1 MAYGNKNTL
10 FLHIYIFCCT
20 FAAEIDFT
28 CHMSFFHDLFLTPS
42 VTQSIVLLT
51 MVVCLGLWAG
61 EHLRIKNFSLG
72 ITWILFVGIILSSLG
87 ISIDPQVSHFAKNFG
102 LILFVYSIGLQVGPS
117 FSPFG
122 KSGLR
127 LNLLAVAIVIIG
139 CLCTIGLHYLTGID
153 MSTMAGIMSGAVMN
167 TPSLGA
173 VQQAASDIFGTVS
186 PDIAMGY
193 ALAYPL
199 SIVGL
204 ILSFEI
210 VRWCCRVNLHRED
223 ERLRHEN
230 TSDDEPICVDIRL
243 MIQQQLTLRELH
255 DLCPVDPMLVS
266 RVTRQNGTDEL
277 VTPNTIFMPNDTVRI
292 ISDKRHEKDLQALG
306 VVTHYGF
313 DERERSAHLISRRVV
328 VTRIQCNGKR
338 LSSFDIRHRYH
349 ATITRVNRAGVELL
363 ATPDLILQL
372 GDRIMVVGDQEDVRH
387 VADIFGNELKRL
399 DLPNLMPIFFG
410 IFLGVLLGSLP
421 VAIPGLNQPF
431 KLGLAG
437 GSLIVALLIGRFGPY
452 YNMVT
457 FATTSANM
465 MLRQVGLT
473 LFLAA
478 VGLSVGDSFVPTILN
493 GGYMWILYG
502 FVITMVPLV
511 TIGLLAYKGLKINY
525 FNVIGLLT
533 GAMTGAPALG
543 YAQSLSSNN
552 DQASVTYATVYPLT
566 MFLRVM
572 AGQMLVVLFCS

>member
-1 MAYGNKNTL
+1 
-10 FLHIYIFCCT
+10 
-20 FAAEIDFT
+20 
-28 CHMSFFHDLFLTPS
+28 MSFISELFITHS

-51 MVVCLGLWAG
+51 LVVFLGLWLS
-61 EHLRIKNFSLG
+61 ERVRIKNFSFG
-72 ITWILFVGIILSSLG
+72 VTWILFVGIALASFG
-87 ISIDPQVSHFAKNFG
+87 ITLDEQVSSFAKNLG
-102 LILFVYSIGLQVGPS
+102 LILFIYSIGLQVGPS

-127 LNLLAVAIVIIG
+127 LNLLAIAIVMLG
-139 CLCTIGLHYLTGID
+139 CGITVALHYLTGTE
-153 MSTMAGIMSGAVMN
+153 MTTMAGIMSGAVMN

-173 VQQAASDIFGTVS
+173 VQQTASDMQVAS

-210 VRWCCRVNLHRED
+210 IRWLARVNVKQEEEKLQMEHVSD
-223 ERLRHEN
+223 E
-230 TSDDEPICVDIRL
+230 EPICVDIRL
-243 MIQQQLTLRELH
+243 NIENAITLKQLY
-255 DLCPVDPMLVS
+255 DLCPVNEMMIS
-266 RVTRQNGTDEL
+266 RVTRQDGSDEL
-277 VTPNTIFMPNDTVRI
+277 VDATTILYPHDVIRI
-292 ISDKRHEKDLQALG
+292 VSDKRHEKDLQVLG
-306 VVTHYGF
+306 EITHYGF
-313 DERERSAHLISRRVV
+313 RGRERSHHLISRRIV
-328 VTRIQCNGKR
+328 VTRTACNGKR
-338 LSSFDIRHRYH
+338 LSSFDVRHRYH
-349 ATITRVNRAGVELL
+349 ATITRINRAGVELL
-363 ATPDLILQL
+363 ATPDLVLQL
-372 GDRIMVVGDQEDVRH
+372 GDRIMVVGDREDVRQ
-387 VADIFGNELKRL
+387 VADIFGNELRKL

-410 IFLGVLLGSLP
+410 IFLGVLVGSLP
-421 VAIPGLNQPF
+421 IAIPGMNLTF

-478 VGLSVGDSFVPTILN
+478 VGLSVGDGFVSTIMN
-493 GGYMWILYG
+493 GGYMWVLYG
-502 FVITMVPLV
+502 FLITIIPLLVIGFV
-511 TIGLLAYKGLKINY
+511 AYNGMKINY
-525 FNVIGLLT
+525 FKVVGLLI

-543 YAQSLSSNN
+543 YAQGLSDHN
-552 DQASVTYATVYPLT
+552 DQASVCYATVYPLT

-572 AGQMLVVLFCS
+572 AGQLLIVLFCS

>member
-1 MAYGNKNTL
+1 MNFLSEL
-10 FLHIYIFCCT
+10 FITH
-20 FAAEIDFT
+20 
-28 CHMSFFHDLFLTPS
+28 S

-51 MVVCLGLWAG
+51 LVVFLGLWLSEKAK
-61 EHLRIKNFSLG
+61 IKNFTFG
-72 ITWILFVGIILSSLG
+72 VTWILFVGIALSSFG
-87 ISIDPQVSHFAKNFG
+87 ITIDDEVSSFAKNLG
-102 LILFVYSIGLQVGPS
+102 LILFIYSIGLQVGPS

-122 KSGLR
+122 KNGLK
-127 LNLLAVAIVIIG
+127 LNLLAVAIVLLGCII
-139 CLCTIGLHYLTGID
+139 TIALHYLTDTD
-153 MSTMAGIMSGAVMN
+153 MTTMAGIMSGAVMN

-173 VQQAASDIFGTVS
+173 VQQTASDLGVAS

-210 VRWCCRVNLHRED
+210 IRWCSRVNLKKED
-223 ERLRHEN
+223 ERLREEHA
-230 TSDDEPICVDIRL
+230 TDDEPICVDIRL
-243 MIQQQLTLRELH
+243 AISEPITLKQLFA
-255 DLCPVDPMLVS
+255 LCPIDHILVS
-266 RVTRQNGTDEL
+266 RVTRQDGTDEL
-277 VTPNTIFMPNDTVRI
+277 VDASTMIYPNDVVRI
-292 ISDKRHEKDLQALG
+292 VSDKRHEKELQVLG
-306 VVTHYGF
+306 EVTHYGF
-313 DERERSAHLISRRVV
+313 RGKERSNHLISRRVV
-328 VTRIQCNGKR
+328 VTRTECNGKR
-338 LSSFDIRHRYH
+338 LSSFDVRNRYH

-363 ATPDLILQL
+363 ATPDFVLQL
-372 GDRIMVVGDQEDVRH
+372 GDRIMVVGDRDDVRH

-410 IFLGVLLGSLP
+410 IFMGVLLGSLP
-421 VAIPGLNQPF
+421 IAIPGMNIVF

-478 VGLSVGDSFVPTILN
+478 VGLSVGDGFVSTIVS
-493 GGYMWILYG
+493 GGYLWVLYG
-502 FVITMVPLV
+502 FLITIIPLLL
-511 TIGLLAYKGLKINY
+511 IGFVAYNLMKINY
-525 FNVIGLLT
+525 FKVVGLLI
-533 GAMTGAPALG
+533 GSMTGAPALG
-543 YAQSLSSNN
+543 YAQSLSDKN
-552 DQASVTYATVYPLT
+552 DQASVCYATVYPLT

-572 AGQMLVVLFCS
+572 AGQLLVVLFCS

>member
-1 MAYGNKNTL
+1 MSFLNEL
-10 FLHIYIFCCT
+10 FLGH
-20 FAAEIDFT
+20 
-28 CHMSFFHDLFLTPS
+28 S

-51 MVVCLGLWAG
+51 LVVFLGLWLS
-61 EHLRIKNFSLG
+61 EKVRIKNFSFG
-72 ITWILFVGIILSSLG
+72 VTWILFVGIALSSFG
-87 ISIDPQVSHFAKNFG
+87 ITIDENISSFAKNLG

-127 LNLLAVAIVIIG
+127 LNLLAVAIVLLG
-139 CLCTIGLHYLTGID
+139 CAITITLHYITHTD
-153 MSTMAGIMSGAVMN
+153 MTTMAGIMSGAVMN

-173 VQQAASDIFGTVS
+173 VQQTASDLHIAS
-186 PDIAMGY
+186 SDIAMGY

-204 ILSFEI
+204 IMSFELI
-210 VRWCCRVNLHRED
+210 RWCCRVNLSKED
-223 ERLRHEN
+223 EKLRQEHVSE
-230 TSDDEPICVDIRL
+230 DEPICVDIRL
-243 MIQQQLTLRELH
+243 SISESIMLKQLH
-255 DLCPVDPMLVS
+255 DLCPINNLLVS
-266 RVTRQNGTDEL
+266 RVTRQDGTDEL
-277 VTPNTIFMPNDTVRI
+277 VDSTTVLNPNDVIRI
-292 ISDKRHEKDLQALG
+292 VSDKRHEKELQVLG
-306 VVTHYGF
+306 EVTHYGF
-313 DERERSAHLISRRVV
+313 RGRERSNHLISRRVV
-328 VTRIQCNGKR
+328 VTRIECNGKR
-338 LSSFDIRHRYH
+338 LSTFDVRHRYH
-349 ATITRVNRAGVELL
+349 ATITRINRAGVELL
-363 ATPDLILQL
+363 ATPDLVLQL
-372 GDRIMVVGDQEDVRH
+372 GDRIMVVGDKEDVRH

-421 VAIPGLNQPF
+421 IAIPGMNQTF

-478 VGLSVGDSFVPTILN
+478 VGLSVGDGFVSTIID
-493 GGYMWILYG
+493 GGYMWVLYG
-502 FVITMVPLV
+502 VLITMIPLV
-511 TIGLLAYKGLKINY
+511 AIGFLAYKVMNINY
-525 FNVIGLLT
+525 FKVVGLLI
-533 GAMTGAPALG
+533 GSMTGAPALG
-543 YAQSLSSNN
+543 YAQSLSDHN
-552 DQASVTYATVYPLT
+552 DQASVIYATVYPLT

-572 AGQMLVVLFCS
+572 MGQLLVVFFCS

>member
-1 MAYGNKNTL
+1 MT
-10 FLHIYIFCCT
+10 
-20 FAAEIDFT
+20 
-28 CHMSFFHDLFLTPS
+28 FFHDLFLTPS

-51 MVVCLGLWAG
+51 LVVCLGLWAG

-72 ITWILFVGIILSSLG
+72 ITWILFVGIIFSSFG

-127 LNLLAVAIVIIG
+127 LNLLAVAIVLLG
-139 CLCTIGLHYLTGID
+139 CACTIGLHYLTGID

-173 VQQAASDIFGTVS
+173 VQQTASDLLGTVS

-193 ALAYPL
+193 ALAYPF

-204 ILSFEI
+204 IWSFELI
-210 VRWCCRVNLHRED
+210 RFFCRVNLRKE
-223 ERLRHEN
+223 EESLRQEHV
-230 TSDDEPICVDIRL
+230 SDDDPICVDIRL
-243 MIQQQLTLRELH
+243 SVANAVTLSDLH
-255 DLCPVDPMLVS
+255 QLCPIANMLVS
-266 RVTRQNGTDEL
+266 RVTRVDGNDEL
-277 VTPNTIFMPNDTVRI
+277 VDASTVLYPNDIIRI
-292 ISDKRHEKDLQALG
+292 VSDKRHEKDLQVLG
-306 VVTHYGF
+306 EVTHFGF
-313 DERERSAHLISRRVV
+313 RGRERSDHLISRRVV
-328 VTRIQCNGKR
+328 VTRTECNGKR
-338 LSSFDIRHRYH
+338 LSTFDVRHRYH
-349 ATITRVNRAGVELL
+349 ATITRINRAGVELL
-363 ATPDLILQL
+363 ATPDFILQL
-372 GDRIMVVGDQEDVRH
+372 GDRIMVVGDRDDVRH
-387 VADIFGNELKRL
+387 VAEIFGNELKRL

-421 VAIPGLNQPF
+421 VAIPGMNQSF

-478 VGLSVGDSFVPTILN
+478 VGLSVGDGFVRTIVG
-493 GGYMWILYG
+493 GGYMWVIYGALITIL
-502 FVITMVPLV
+502 PLV
-511 TIGLLAYKGLKINY
+511 VVGFIAYKGMKIN
-525 FNVIGLLT
+525 FFKVVGLLI

-543 YAQSLSSNN
+543 YAESLSSHN

-572 AGQMLVVLFCS
+572 AGQMLVVFFCS

>member
-1 MAYGNKNTL
+1 MNFFNEL
-10 FLHIYIFCCT
+10 FI
-20 FAAEIDFT
+20 A
-28 CHMSFFHDLFLTPS
+28 PS

-72 ITWILFVGIILSSLG
+72 ITWILFVGIILSSFG

-117 FSPFG
+117 FSPFS

-127 LNLLAVAIVIIG
+127 LNLLSVAIVLLG
-139 CLCTIGLHYLTGID
+139 CGITIALHYLTKID

-173 VQQAASDIFGTVS
+173 VQQTAADLLGTVS

-204 ILSFEI
+204 ILSFELI
-210 VRWCCRVNLHRED
+210 RLCCRVDLRKED
-223 ERLRHEN
+223 DTLRQEHVH
-230 TSDDEPICVDIRL
+230 DDDPICVDIRL
-243 MIQQQLTLRELH
+243 SVSNAVTLNELYA
-255 DLCPVDPMLVS
+255 LCPVKNMLVS
-266 RVTRQNGTDEL
+266 RVTRQDGKDEL
-277 VTPNTIFMPNDTVRI
+277 VDATTILYPNDVVRI
-292 ISDKRHEKDLQALG
+292 VSDKRHEKDLQVLG
-306 VVTHYGF
+306 TITHYGF
-313 DERERSAHLISRRVV
+313 HGRERSNHLISRRVV
-328 VTRIQCNGKR
+328 VTRTECNGKR
-338 LSSFDIRHRYH
+338 LSTFDVRHRYH
-349 ATITRVNRAGVELL
+349 ANITRINRAGVELL
-363 ATPDLILQL
+363 ATPDFVLQL
-372 GDRIMVVGDQEDVRH
+372 GDRIMVVGDRDDVRH

-421 VAIPGLNQPF
+421 IAIPGMNQSF

-478 VGLSVGDSFVPTILN
+478 VGLSVGDGFVSTILE
-493 GGYMWILYG
+493 GGYMWVIYG
-502 FVITMVPLV
+502 VLITMIPLLV
-511 TIGLLAYKGLKINY
+511 IGFIAYKVMKINY
-525 FNVIGLLT
+525 FKMVGLLI

-543 YAQSLSSNN
+543 YAESLSSHN

-572 AGQMLVVLFCS
+572 AGQLLVLFFCS

>member
-1 MAYGNKNTL
+1 M
-10 FLHIYIFCCT
+10 
-20 FAAEIDFT
+20 
-28 CHMSFFHDLFLTPS
+28 
-42 VTQSIVLLT
+42 
-51 MVVCLGLWAG
+51 
-61 EHLRIKNFSLG
+61 
-72 ITWILFVGIILSSLG
+72 GIIFSSLG
-87 ISIDPQVSHFAKNFG
+87 VSIDPQVSHFAKNFG

-127 LNLLAVAIVIIG
+127 LNLLAVAIVLMG
-139 CLCTIGLHYLTGID
+139 CGITIGLHYLTGID

-173 VQQAASDIFGTVS
+173 VQQTAADLMGSVS

-204 ILSFEI
+204 ILSFELI
-210 VRWCCRVNLHRED
+210 RLCCRVNLQKE
-223 ERLRHEN
+223 EEMLRSEHSSE
-230 TSDDEPICVDIRL
+230 SDPVCVDIRL
-243 MIQQQLTLRELH
+243 SIDKVITLKELH
-255 DLCPVDPMLVS
+255 ALCPMKNTLIT
-266 RVTRQNGTDEL
+266 RVIREDGTDEL
-277 VTPNTIFMPNDTVRI
+277 VTPDTVFHPHDVVRI
-292 ISDKRHEKDLQALG
+292 VSDKRHEQDLQALG
-306 VVTHYGF
+306 EITHYGF
-313 DERERSAHLISRRVV
+313 HGGGRSNHLISRRVV
-328 VTRIQCNGKR
+328 VTRTECNGKR
-338 LSSFDIRHRYH
+338 LSTFDVRHRYH
-349 ATITRVNRAGVELL
+349 ATITRINRAGVELL
-363 ATPDLILQL
+363 ATPDFILQL
-372 GDRIMVVGDQEDVRH
+372 GDRIMVVGDKEDVRH

-421 VAIPGLNQPF
+421 IAIPGMSQSF

-478 VGLSVGDSFVPTILN
+478 VGLSVGDGFVSTILD
-493 GGYMWILYG
+493 GGYMWVVYGALITMIPLVLVG
-502 FVITMVPLV
+502 FVSYKLLKVNYFKV
-511 TIGLLAYKGLKINY
+511 VGLLI
-525 FNVIGLLT
+525 

-543 YAQSLSSNN
+543 YAESMSSHN

-572 AGQMLVVLFCS
+572 AGQLLVLLFCS

>member
-1 MAYGNKNTL
+1 
-10 FLHIYIFCCT
+10 
-20 FAAEIDFT
+20 
-28 CHMSFFHDLFLTPS
+28 MSFISELFITHS

-51 MVVCLGLWAG
+51 LVVFLGLWAG
-61 EHLRIKNFSLG
+61 ERLRVKNFTLG
-72 ITWILFVGIILSSLG
+72 VTWILFIGIALSSFG
-87 ISIDPQVSHFAKNFG
+87 ITIDEQVSSFAKNLG
-102 LILFVYSIGLQVGPS
+102 LILFIYSIGLQVGPS

-122 KSGLR
+122 KNGLR
-127 LNLLAVAIVIIG
+127 LNLLAMAIVLLG
-139 CLCTIGLHYLTGID
+139 CGIAIALHYLTHTD
-153 MSTMAGIMSGAVMN
+153 MATMAGIMSGAVMN

-173 VQQAASDIFGTVS
+173 VQQTASDLLGAVS

-204 ILSFEI
+204 IFSFELI
-210 VRWCCRVNLHRED
+210 RWCCRINLSKED
-223 ERLRHEN
+223 EALRLEHV
-230 TSDDEPICVDIRL
+230 SDDDPICIDIRL
-243 MIQQQLTLRELH
+243 SIDKPFTLKQLYDKCPIDHMMI
-255 DLCPVDPMLVS
+255 S
-266 RVTRQNGTDEL
+266 RVTRSDGTDEL
-277 VTPNTIFMPNDTVRI
+277 VDSSTIFYPNDVIRI
-292 ISDKRHEKDLQALG
+292 VSDKRHEKDLQVLG
-306 VVTHYGF
+306 EVTHYGF
-313 DERERSAHLISRRVV
+313 RGRERSNHLISRRVV
-328 VTRIQCNGKR
+328 VTRTECNGKR
-338 LSSFDIRHRYH
+338 LSTFDVRQRYH
-349 ATITRVNRAGVELL
+349 ATITRINRAGVELL
-363 ATPDLILQL
+363 ATPDFVLQL
-372 GDRIMVVGDQEDVRH
+372 GDRIMVVGDRDDVRH

-421 VAIPGLNQPF
+421 IAIPGMNQSF

-478 VGLSVGDSFVPTILN
+478 VGLSVGDGFISTIMD
-493 GGYMWILYG
+493 GGYMWVLYG
-502 FVITMVPLV
+502 FLITVVPLV
-511 TIGLLAYKGLKINY
+511 LIGFLAYKVMKINY
-525 FNVIGLLT
+525 FKVVGLLI

-543 YAQSLSSNN
+543 YAQSLSDKN
-552 DQASVTYATVYPLT
+552 DQASVCYATVYPLT

-572 AGQMLVVLFCS
+572 VGQLLILFFC

>member
-1 MAYGNKNTL
+1 
-10 FLHIYIFCCT
+10 
-20 FAAEIDFT
+20 
-28 CHMSFFHDLFLTPS
+28 MSFIESLFVAPS

-61 EHLRIKNFSLG
+61 EHLKIKKFSLG
-72 ITWILFVGIILSSLG
+72 ITWILFVGILLSSLG
-87 ISIDPQVSHFAKNFG
+87 VTIDATVASFAKNFG
-102 LILFVYSIGLQVGPS
+102 LILFVYSIGLQMGPS
-117 FSPFG
+117 FAPFG

-127 LNLLAVAIVIIG
+127 LNLLAALIVVLG
-139 CLCTIGLHYLTGID
+139 CVCTIGLHFLTGVD
-153 MSTMAGIMSGAVMN
+153 MATMAGIMSGAVMN
-167 TPSLGA
+167 TPSLGV
-173 VQQAASDIFGTVS
+173 VQQTASDIFGSVS

-193 ALAYPL
+193 AVAYPL

-204 ILSFEI
+204 IVSFEI
-210 VRWCCRVNLHRED
+210 IRFFFRVNLSKEE
-223 ERLRHEN
+223 ERLRVESA
-230 TSDDEPICVDIRL
+230 SDDEPICVDIRL
-243 MIQQQLTLRELH
+243 DIVQDMMLRQLQELSGVH
-255 DLCPVDPMLVS
+255 QMLVS
-266 RVTRQNGTDEL
+266 RVTRSDGTDEL
-277 VTPNTIFMPNDTVRI
+277 VTPDTIFHPGDVIRI
-292 ISDKRHEKDLQALG
+292 VSERRHESALSRLG
-306 VVTHYGF
+306 SVTHYGF
-313 DERERSAHLISRRVV
+313 RGRERSAHLISRRVV
-328 VTRIQCNGKR
+328 VTRTECNGKR

-349 ATITRVNRAGVELL
+349 ATITRINRAGVELL

-372 GDRIMVVGDQEDVRH
+372 GDRIMVVGDRDEVRQ
-387 VADIFGNELKRL
+387 VAEIFGNELKRL

-410 IFLGVLLGSLP
+410 IFMGVLLGSLP
-421 VAIPGLNQPF
+421 VSVPGLSQPF

-478 VGLSVGDSFVPTILN
+478 VGLSVGDGFVPTIME
-493 GGYMWILYG
+493 GGYMWIVYG
-502 FVITMVPLV
+502 FVITMVPL
-511 TIGLLAYKGLKINY
+511 LLVGCVAYKGLGINY
-525 FNVIGLLT
+525 FKVIGMLT

-543 YAQSLSSNN
+543 YAQSLSNNN

-572 AGQMLVVLFCS
+572 AGQLLVVFFCS

>member
-1 MAYGNKNTL
+1 
-10 FLHIYIFCCT
+10 
-20 FAAEIDFT
+20 
-28 CHMSFFHDLFLTPS
+28 MSFFENIFLAPS

-51 MVVCLGLWAG
+51 LVVCLGLWAG

-72 ITWILFVGIILSSLG
+72 ITWILFVGIIFSSLG
-87 ISIDPQVSHFAKNFG
+87 IAIDPQVSVFAKNFG

-127 LNLLAVAIVIIG
+127 LNLLSVAIVLLG
-139 CLCTIGLHYLTGID
+139 CVCTIGLHYLTGID

-173 VQQAASDIFGTVS
+173 VQQAAQDIFGSVS

-204 ILSFEI
+204 IFSFEI
-210 VRWCCRVNLHRED
+210 VRFCCRVNLNKED
-223 ERLRHEN
+223 EALRAEN
-230 TSDDEPICVDIRL
+230 ASDDEPICVDIRL
-243 MIQQQLTLRELH
+243 SIDRVLTLRELH
-255 DLCPVDPMLVS
+255 DVCPVDPMLVS
-266 RVTRQNGTDEL
+266 RVIRRDGTDEL
-277 VTPNTIFMPNDTVRI
+277 VMPDTIFYPEDTIRI
-292 ISDKRHEKDLQALG
+292 ISDKRHEKDLRVLG
-306 VVTHYGF
+306 EVTHYGF
-313 DERERSAHLISRRVV
+313 LGPERSAHLISRRVV
-328 VTRIQCNGKR
+328 VTRTQCNGKR

-349 ATITRVNRAGVELL
+349 ATITRVNRAGIELL
-363 ATPDLILQL
+363 ATPDLVLQL
-372 GDRIMVVGDQEDVRH
+372 GDRIMVVGDRDDVRH

-421 VAIPGLNQPF
+421 IAIPGMNLPF

-511 TIGLLAYKGLKINY
+511 SVGLFAYKWLKINY
-525 FNVIGLLT
+525 FKVIGLLT

-543 YAQSLSSNN
+543 YAQSLSDKN

-572 AGQMLVVLFCS
+572 AGQLLVVLF

>member
-1 MAYGNKNTL
+1 
-10 FLHIYIFCCT
+10 
-20 FAAEIDFT
+20 
-28 CHMSFFHDLFLTPS
+28 MSFISELFITHS

-51 MVVCLGLWAG
+51 LVVFLGLWAG
-61 EHLRIKNFSLG
+61 ERLRIKNFTLG
-72 ITWILFVGIILSSLG
+72 VTWILFVGIALSSFG
-87 ISIDPQVSHFAKNFG
+87 ITIDEQVSSFAKNLG
-102 LILFVYSIGLQVGPS
+102 LILFIYSIGLQVGPS

-122 KSGLR
+122 KNGLR
-127 LNLLAVAIVIIG
+127 LNLLAMAIVLLG
-139 CLCTIGLHYLTGID
+139 CGITIALHYLTHTD
-153 MSTMAGIMSGAVMN
+153 MATMAGIMSGAVMN

-173 VQQAASDIFGTVS
+173 VQQTASDLLGVVS

-204 ILSFEI
+204 IFSFELI
-210 VRWCCRVNLHRED
+210 RWCCRINLSKED
-223 ERLRHEN
+223 EALRLEHV
-230 TSDDEPICVDIRL
+230 SDDDPICIDIRL
-243 MIQQQLTLRELH
+243 SIDKPFTLKQLYDKCPIDHMMI
-255 DLCPVDPMLVS
+255 S
-266 RVTRQNGTDEL
+266 RVTRSDGTDEL
-277 VTPNTIFMPNDTVRI
+277 VDSSTIFYPNDVIRI
-292 ISDKRHEKDLQALG
+292 VSDKRHEKDLQVLG
-306 VVTHYGF
+306 AVTHYGF
-313 DERERSAHLISRRVV
+313 RGRERSNHLISRRVV
-328 VTRIQCNGKR
+328 VTRTECNGKR
-338 LSSFDIRHRYH
+338 LSTFDVRQRYH
-349 ATITRVNRAGVELL
+349 ATITRINRAGVELL
-363 ATPDLILQL
+363 ATPDFVLQL
-372 GDRIMVVGDQEDVRH
+372 GDRIMVVGDRDDVRH

-421 VAIPGLNQPF
+421 IAIPGMNQSF

-478 VGLSVGDSFVPTILN
+478 VGLSVGDGFISTIID
-493 GGYMWILYG
+493 GGYMWVLYG
-502 FVITMVPLV
+502 FLITVVPLV
-511 TIGLLAYKGLKINY
+511 LIGFLAYKVMKINY
-525 FNVIGLLT
+525 FKVVGLLI

-543 YAQSLSSNN
+543 YAQSLSDKN
-552 DQASVTYATVYPLT
+552 DQASVCYATVYPLT

-572 AGQMLVVLFCS
+572 AGQLLILFFC

>member
-1 MAYGNKNTL
+1 MSGFLSEL
-10 FLHIYIFCCT
+10 FITH
-20 FAAEIDFT
+20 
-28 CHMSFFHDLFLTPS
+28 S

-51 MVVCLGLWAG
+51 LVVFLGLWAG
-61 EHLRIKNFSLG
+61 ERLRIKNFTLG
-72 ITWILFVGIILSSLG
+72 VTWILFVGIALSSFG
-87 ISIDPQVSHFAKNFG
+87 ITIDEQVSSFAKNLG
-102 LILFVYSIGLQVGPS
+102 LILFIYSIGLQVGPS

-122 KSGLR
+122 KNGLR
-127 LNLLAVAIVIIG
+127 MNLLAMAIVLLG
-139 CLCTIGLHYLTGID
+139 CGITIALHYLTHTD
-153 MSTMAGIMSGAVMN
+153 MATMAGIMSGAVMN

-173 VQQAASDIFGTVS
+173 VQQTASDLLGAVS

-204 ILSFEI
+204 IFSFELI
-210 VRWCCRVNLHRED
+210 RWCCRINLSKED
-223 ERLRHEN
+223 EALRLEHV
-230 TSDDEPICVDIRL
+230 SDDDPICIDIRL
-243 MIQQQLTLRELH
+243 SIDKPFTLKQLYDKCPIDHMMI
-255 DLCPVDPMLVS
+255 S
-266 RVTRQNGTDEL
+266 RVTRSDGTDEL
-277 VTPNTIFMPNDTVRI
+277 VDSSTIFYPNDVIRI
-292 ISDKRHEKDLQALG
+292 VSDKRHEKDLQVLG
-306 VVTHYGF
+306 EVTHYGF
-313 DERERSAHLISRRVV
+313 RGRERSNHLISRRVV
-328 VTRIQCNGKR
+328 VTRTECNGKR
-338 LSSFDIRHRYH
+338 LSTFDVRQRYH
-349 ATITRVNRAGVELL
+349 ATITRINRAGVELL
-363 ATPDLILQL
+363 ATPDFVLQL
-372 GDRIMVVGDQEDVRH
+372 GDRIMVVGDRDDVRH

-421 VAIPGLNQPF
+421 IAIPGMNQSF

-478 VGLSVGDSFVPTILN
+478 VGLSVGDGFISTIMG
-493 GGYMWILYG
+493 GGYMWVLYG
-502 FVITMVPLV
+502 FLITVVPLV
-511 TIGLLAYKGLKINY
+511 LIGFLAYKVMKINY
-525 FNVIGLLT
+525 FKVVGLLI

-543 YAQSLSSNN
+543 YAQSLSDKN
-552 DQASVTYATVYPLT
+552 DQASVCYATVYPLT

-572 AGQMLVVLFCS
+572 VGQLLILFFC

>member
-1 MAYGNKNTL
+1 
-10 FLHIYIFCCT
+10 
-20 FAAEIDFT
+20 
-28 CHMSFFHDLFLTPS
+28 MSFISELFIQPS
-42 VTQSIVLLT
+42 VTQSIVMLT
-51 MVVCLGLWAG
+51 LVVFLGLWAG
-61 EHLRIKNFSLG
+61 EHIKIKNFTFG
-72 ITWILFVGIILSSLG
+72 VTWILFVGIIFSSFG

-127 LNLLAVAIVIIG
+127 LNLLAVAIVLLG
-139 CLCTIGLHYLTGID
+139 CACTIGLHFLTGID

-173 VQQAASDIFGTVS
+173 VQQTASDLLGTVS

-193 ALAYPL
+193 ALAYPF

-204 ILSFEI
+204 ILSFELI
-210 VRWCCRVNLHRED
+210 RFFCRVNLRKEEESLCQEHV
-223 ERLRHEN
+223 
-230 TSDDEPICVDIRL
+230 SDDDPICVDIRL
-243 MIQQQLTLRELH
+243 SVANSITLSDLH
-255 DLCPVDPMLVS
+255 QLCPIANMLVS
-266 RVTRQNGTDEL
+266 RVTRVDGNDEL
-277 VTPNTIFMPNDTVRI
+277 VDASTVLYPNDIIRI
-292 ISDKRHEKDLQALG
+292 VSDKRHEKDLQVLG
-306 VVTHYGF
+306 EVTHFGF
-313 DERERSAHLISRRVV
+313 RGRERSDHLISRRVV
-328 VTRIQCNGKR
+328 VTRTECNGKR
-338 LSSFDIRHRYH
+338 LSTFDVRHRYH
-349 ATITRVNRAGVELL
+349 ATITRINRAGVELL
-363 ATPDLILQL
+363 ATPDFILQL
-372 GDRIMVVGDQEDVRH
+372 GDRIMVVGDRDDVRQ
-387 VADIFGNELKRL
+387 VAEIFGNELKRL

-421 VAIPGLNQPF
+421 VAIPGMNQSF

-478 VGLSVGDSFVPTILN
+478 VGLSVGDGFVSTIVG
-493 GGYMWILYG
+493 GGYMWVIYG
-502 FVITMVPLV
+502 ALITMLPLV
-511 TIGLLAYKGLKINY
+511 VVGFIAYKGMKIN
-525 FNVIGLLT
+525 FFKVVGLLI

-543 YAQSLSSNN
+543 YAESLSSHN

-572 AGQMLVVLFCS
+572 AGQLLVVFFCS

>member
-1 MAYGNKNTL
+1 
-10 FLHIYIFCCT
+10 
-20 FAAEIDFT
+20 
-28 CHMSFFHDLFLTPS
+28 MSFISELFITHS

-51 MVVCLGLWAG
+51 LVVFLGLWAG
-61 EHLRIKNFSLG
+61 ERLRIKNFTLG
-72 ITWILFVGIILSSLG
+72 VTWILFIGIALSSFG
-87 ISIDPQVSHFAKNFG
+87 ITIDEQVSSFAKNLG
-102 LILFVYSIGLQVGPS
+102 LILFIYSIGLQVGPS

-122 KSGLR
+122 KNGLR
-127 LNLLAVAIVIIG
+127 LNLLAMAIVLLG
-139 CLCTIGLHYLTGID
+139 CGITIALHYLTHTD
-153 MSTMAGIMSGAVMN
+153 MATMAGIMSGAVMN

-173 VQQAASDIFGTVS
+173 VQQTASDLLGAVS

-204 ILSFEI
+204 IFSFELI
-210 VRWCCRVNLHRED
+210 RWCCRINLSKED
-223 ERLRHEN
+223 EALRLEHV
-230 TSDDEPICVDIRL
+230 SDDDPICIDIRL
-243 MIQQQLTLRELH
+243 SIDKPFTLKQLYDKCPIDHMMI
-255 DLCPVDPMLVS
+255 S
-266 RVTRQNGTDEL
+266 RVTRSDGTDEL
-277 VTPNTIFMPNDTVRI
+277 VDSSTIFYPNDVIRI
-292 ISDKRHEKDLQALG
+292 VSDKRHEKDLQVLG
-306 VVTHYGF
+306 EVTHYGF
-313 DERERSAHLISRRVV
+313 RGRERSNHLISRRVV
-328 VTRIQCNGKR
+328 VTRTECNGKR
-338 LSSFDIRHRYH
+338 LSTFDVRQRYH
-349 ATITRVNRAGVELL
+349 ATITRINRAGVELL
-363 ATPDLILQL
+363 ATPDFVLQL
-372 GDRIMVVGDQEDVRH
+372 GDRIMVVGDRDDVRH

-421 VAIPGLNQPF
+421 IAIPGMNQSF

-478 VGLSVGDSFVPTILN
+478 VGLSVGDGFVSTIMG
-493 GGYMWILYG
+493 GGYMWVLYG
-502 FVITMVPLV
+502 FLITVVPLV
-511 TIGLLAYKGLKINY
+511 LIGFLAYKVMKINY
-525 FNVIGLLT
+525 FKVVGLLI

-543 YAQSLSSNN
+543 YAQSLSDKN
-552 DQASVTYATVYPLT
+552 DQASVCYATVYPLT

-572 AGQMLVVLFCS
+572 VGQLLILFFC

>member
-1 MAYGNKNTL
+1 MT
-10 FLHIYIFCCT
+10 
-20 FAAEIDFT
+20 
-28 CHMSFFHDLFLTPS
+28 FFHNLFLTPS

-51 MVVCLGLWAG
+51 LVVCLGLWAG

-72 ITWILFVGIILSSLG
+72 ITWILFVGIIFSSFG

-127 LNLLAVAIVIIG
+127 LNLLAVAIVLLG
-139 CLCTIGLHYLTGID
+139 CACTIGLHYLTGID

-173 VQQAASDIFGTVS
+173 VQQTASDLLGTVS

-193 ALAYPL
+193 ALAYPF

-204 ILSFEI
+204 ILSFELI
-210 VRWCCRVNLHRED
+210 RFFCRVNLRKE
-223 ERLRHEN
+223 EESLRQEHV
-230 TSDDEPICVDIRL
+230 SDDDPICVDIRL
-243 MIQQQLTLRELH
+243 SVANAITLSDLH
-255 DLCPVDPMLVS
+255 QLCPIANMLVS
-266 RVTRQNGTDEL
+266 RVTRVDGNDEL
-277 VTPNTIFMPNDTVRI
+277 VDASTVLYPNDIIRI
-292 ISDKRHEKDLQALG
+292 VSDKRHEKDLQVLG
-306 VVTHYGF
+306 EVTHFGF
-313 DERERSAHLISRRVV
+313 RGRERSDHLISRRVV
-328 VTRIQCNGKR
+328 VTRTECNGKR
-338 LSSFDIRHRYH
+338 LSTFDVRHRYH
-349 ATITRVNRAGVELL
+349 ATITRINRAGVELL
-363 ATPDLILQL
+363 ATPDFVLQL
-372 GDRIMVVGDQEDVRH
+372 GDRIMVVGDRDDVRH

-410 IFLGVLLGSLP
+410 IFMGVLLGSLP
-421 VAIPGLNQPF
+421 IVLPGLNQPF

-473 LFLAA
+473 MFLAA
-478 VGLSVGDSFVPTILN
+478 VGLSVGDGFVPMIIN
-493 GGYMWILYG
+493 GGYMWIVYG
-502 FVITMVPLV
+502 FAITMIPLLIV
-511 TIGLLAYKGLKINY
+511 GFIAYKGMKIN
-525 FNVIGLLT
+525 FFKVAGLLI

-543 YAQSLSSNN
+543 YAESLSSHN

-572 AGQMLVVLFCS
+572 AGQMLVVFFCS

>member
-1 MAYGNKNTL
+1 MT
-10 FLHIYIFCCT
+10 
-20 FAAEIDFT
+20 
-28 CHMSFFHDLFLTPS
+28 FFHDLFLTPS

-51 MVVCLGLWAG
+51 LVVCLGLWAG

-72 ITWILFVGIILSSLG
+72 ITWILFVGIIFSSFG

-127 LNLLAVAIVIIG
+127 LNLLAVAIVLLG
-139 CLCTIGLHYLTGID
+139 CACTIGLHFLTGID

-173 VQQAASDIFGTVS
+173 VQQTASDLLGTVS

-193 ALAYPL
+193 ALAYPF

-204 ILSFEI
+204 ILSFELI
-210 VRWCCRVNLHRED
+210 RFFCRVNLRKE
-223 ERLRHEN
+223 EESLRQEHV
-230 TSDDEPICVDIRL
+230 SDDDPICVDIRL
-243 MIQQQLTLRELH
+243 SVANAITLSDLH
-255 DLCPVDPMLVS
+255 QLCPIANMLVS
-266 RVTRQNGTDEL
+266 RVTRVDGNDEL
-277 VTPNTIFMPNDTVRI
+277 VDASTVLYPNDIIRI
-292 ISDKRHEKDLQALG
+292 VSDKRHEKDLQVLG
-306 VVTHYGF
+306 EVTHFGF
-313 DERERSAHLISRRVV
+313 RGRERSDHLISRRVV
-328 VTRIQCNGKR
+328 VTRTECNGKR
-338 LSSFDIRHRYH
+338 LSTFDVRHRYH
-349 ATITRVNRAGVELL
+349 ATITRINRAGVELL
-363 ATPDLILQL
+363 ATPDFILQL
-372 GDRIMVVGDQEDVRH
+372 GDRIMVVGDRDDVRH
-387 VADIFGNELKRL
+387 VAEIFGNELKRL

-421 VAIPGLNQPF
+421 VAIPGMNQSF

-478 VGLSVGDSFVPTILN
+478 VGLSVGDGFVSTIVG
-493 GGYMWILYG
+493 GGYMWVIYG
-502 FVITMVPLV
+502 ALITMLPLV
-511 TIGLLAYKGLKINY
+511 VVGFIAYKGMKIN
-525 FNVIGLLT
+525 FFKVVGLLI

-543 YAQSLSSNN
+543 YAESLSSHN

-572 AGQMLVVLFCS
+572 AGQLLVVFFCS

>member
-1 MAYGNKNTL
+1 MNFFNEL
-10 FLHIYIFCCT
+10 FI
-20 FAAEIDFT
+20 
-28 CHMSFFHDLFLTPS
+28 TPS

-72 ITWILFVGIILSSLG
+72 ITWILFVGIILSSFG

-127 LNLLAVAIVIIG
+127 LNLLAVAIVLLG
-139 CLCTIGLHYLTGID
+139 CGITIALHYLTKID

-173 VQQAASDIFGTVS
+173 VQQTAADLLGEVS

-204 ILSFEI
+204 ILSFELI
-210 VRWCCRVNLHRED
+210 RYCCRVNLRKEED
-223 ERLRHEN
+223 KLQQEHV
-230 TSDDEPICVDIRL
+230 SDDDPICVDICL
-243 MIQQQLTLRELH
+243 HIDKSVTLNELYQ
-255 DLCPVDPMLVS
+255 LCPVKPMLVS
-266 RVTRQNGTDEL
+266 RVMRQDGKDEL
-277 VTPNTIFMPNDTVRI
+277 VESTTVLYPNDVVRI
-292 ISDKRHEKDLQALG
+292 VSDKRHEKDLEVLG

-313 DERERSAHLISRRVV
+313 QGSERSDHLISRRVV
-328 VTRIQCNGKR
+328 VTRTECNGKR
-338 LSSFDIRHRYH
+338 LSTFDVRHRYH
-349 ATITRVNRAGVELL
+349 ANITRINRAGVELL
-363 ATPDLILQL
+363 ATPDFVLQL
-372 GDRIMVVGDQEDVRH
+372 GDRIMVVGDKEDVRH

-421 VAIPGLNQPF
+421 IAIPGMNQSF

-437 GSLIVALLIGRFGPY
+437 GSLMIGRFGPY

-478 VGLSVGDSFVPTILN
+478 VGLSVGDGFVSTILG
-493 GGYMWILYG
+493 GGYMWVIYG
-502 FVITMVPLV
+502 VLITMIPLV
-511 TIGLLAYKGLKINY
+511 VIGFAAYKAMKINY
-525 FNVIGLLT
+525 FKVVGLLI

-543 YAQSLSSNN
+543 YAESLSSHN

-572 AGQMLVVLFCS
+572 AGQLLILLFCS

>member
-1 MAYGNKNTL
+1 
-10 FLHIYIFCCT
+10 
-20 FAAEIDFT
+20 
-28 CHMSFFHDLFLTPS
+28 MSFISELFITHS

-51 MVVCLGLWAG
+51 LVVFLGLWAG
-61 EHLRIKNFSLG
+61 ERLRIKNFTLG
-72 ITWILFVGIILSSLG
+72 VTWILFVGIALSSFG
-87 ISIDPQVSHFAKNFG
+87 ITIDEQVSSFAKNLG
-102 LILFVYSIGLQVGPS
+102 LILFIYSIGLQVGPS

-122 KSGLR
+122 KNGLR
-127 LNLLAVAIVIIG
+127 LNLLAMAIVLLG
-139 CLCTIGLHYLTGID
+139 CGITIALHYLTHTD
-153 MSTMAGIMSGAVMN
+153 MATMAGIMSGAVMN

-173 VQQAASDIFGTVS
+173 VQQTASDLLGAVS

-204 ILSFEI
+204 IFSFELI
-210 VRWCCRVNLHRED
+210 RWCCHINLSKED
-223 ERLRHEN
+223 EALRLEHV
-230 TSDDEPICVDIRL
+230 SDDDPICIDVRL
-243 MIQQQLTLRELH
+243 SIDKPFTLKQLYDKCPIDHMMI
-255 DLCPVDPMLVS
+255 S
-266 RVTRQNGTDEL
+266 RVTRLDGTDEL
-277 VTPNTIFMPNDTVRI
+277 VDSSTIFYPNDVIRI
-292 ISDKRHEKDLQALG
+292 VSDKRHEKDLQVLG
-306 VVTHYGF
+306 EVTHYGF
-313 DERERSAHLISRRVV
+313 RGRERSNHLISRRVV
-328 VTRIQCNGKR
+328 VTRTECNGKR
-338 LSSFDIRHRYH
+338 LSTFDVRQRYH
-349 ATITRVNRAGVELL
+349 ATITRINRAGVELL
-363 ATPDLILQL
+363 ATPDFVLQL
-372 GDRIMVVGDQEDVRH
+372 GDRIMVVGDRDDVRH

-421 VAIPGLNQPF
+421 IAIPGMNQSF

-478 VGLSVGDSFVPTILN
+478 VGLSVGDGFISTIMD
-493 GGYMWILYG
+493 GGYMWVLYG
-502 FVITMVPLV
+502 FLITVVPLV
-511 TIGLLAYKGLKINY
+511 LIGFLAYKVMKINY
-525 FNVIGLLT
+525 FKVVGLLI

-543 YAQSLSSNN
+543 YAQSLSDKN
-552 DQASVTYATVYPLT
+552 DQASVCYATVYPLT

-572 AGQMLVVLFCS
+572 VGQLLILFFC

>member
-1 MAYGNKNTL
+1 MEYIREL
-10 FLHIYIFCCT
+10 FITH
-20 FAAEIDFT
+20 
-28 CHMSFFHDLFLTPS
+28 S

-51 MVVCLGLWAG
+51 LVVFLGLWAG
-61 EHLRIKNFSLG
+61 ERLRIKNFTLG
-72 ITWILFVGIILSSLG
+72 VTWILFVGIALSSFG
-87 ISIDPQVSHFAKNFG
+87 ITIDEQVSSFAKNLG
-102 LILFVYSIGLQVGPS
+102 LILFIYSIGLQVGPS

-122 KSGLR
+122 KNGLR
-127 LNLLAVAIVIIG
+127 LNLLAMAIVLLG
-139 CLCTIGLHYLTGID
+139 CGITIALHYLTHTD
-153 MSTMAGIMSGAVMN
+153 MATMAGIMSGAVMN

-173 VQQAASDIFGTVS
+173 VQQTASDLLGAVS

-204 ILSFEI
+204 IFSFELI
-210 VRWCCRVNLHRED
+210 RWCCRINLSKED
-223 ERLRHEN
+223 EALRLEHV
-230 TSDDEPICVDIRL
+230 SDDDPICIDIRL
-243 MIQQQLTLRELH
+243 SIDKPFTLKQLYDKCPIDHMMI
-255 DLCPVDPMLVS
+255 S
-266 RVTRQNGTDEL
+266 RVTRLDGTDEL
-277 VTPNTIFMPNDTVRI
+277 VDSSTIFYPNDVIRI
-292 ISDKRHEKDLQALG
+292 VSDKRHEKDLQVLG
-306 VVTHYGF
+306 EVTHYGF
-313 DERERSAHLISRRVV
+313 RGRERSNHLISRRVV
-328 VTRIQCNGKR
+328 VTRTECNGKR
-338 LSSFDIRHRYH
+338 LSTFDVRQRYH
-349 ATITRVNRAGVELL
+349 ATITRINRAGVELL
-363 ATPDLILQL
+363 ATPDFVLQL
-372 GDRIMVVGDQEDVRH
+372 GDRIMVVGDRDDVRH

-421 VAIPGLNQPF
+421 IAIPGMNQSF

-478 VGLSVGDSFVPTILN
+478 VGLSVGDGFISTIID
-493 GGYMWILYG
+493 GGYMWVLYG
-502 FVITMVPLV
+502 FLITVVPLV
-511 TIGLLAYKGLKINY
+511 LIGFLAYKVMKINY
-525 FNVIGLLT
+525 FKVVGLLI

-543 YAQSLSSNN
+543 YAQSLSDKN
-552 DQASVTYATVYPLT
+552 DQASVCYATVYPLT

-572 AGQMLVVLFCS
+572 VGQLLILFFC